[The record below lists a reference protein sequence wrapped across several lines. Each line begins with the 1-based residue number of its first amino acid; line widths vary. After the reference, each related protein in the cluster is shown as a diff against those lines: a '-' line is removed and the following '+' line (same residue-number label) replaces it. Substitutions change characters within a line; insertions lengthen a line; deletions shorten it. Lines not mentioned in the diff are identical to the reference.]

1 MPLFNPSILSPSQPD
16 VLFRMTEAS
25 HKIIII

>member
-1 MPLFNPSILSPSQPD
+1 MPIFSPSILSRLQPD

-25 HKIIII
+25 HKIITI